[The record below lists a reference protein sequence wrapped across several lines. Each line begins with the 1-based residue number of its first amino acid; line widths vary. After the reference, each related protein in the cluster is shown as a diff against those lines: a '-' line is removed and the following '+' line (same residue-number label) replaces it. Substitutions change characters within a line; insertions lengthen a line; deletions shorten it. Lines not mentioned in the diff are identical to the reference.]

1 MENNQGNNERNYY
14 MVRAFNS
21 SEEYF
26 VINNVVCAGWSEVN
40 FSSFHNSKEL
50 REEVKK
56 EYYSTNTNASVVSRK
71 LNTVERFKNIKEGD
85 YIIVPYG
92 AYIILAI
99 AKKEEKYVEEVKD
112 SKDIANQ
119 RKVDYKIKNTEKELV
134 KIPRKNLKEGLQ
146 KRLKMPGG
154 IVLDLS
160 EFKDEIEDIFK
171 FAEEYSY
178 TNKIIEEEE
187 KKEKEFKEKLLEN
200 LKSGKTG
207 IKTGGVGFEELV
219 REIMKCEGYEAEIFS
234 KNEFERGIDADI
246 SAEKQDSFFKKKY
259 LIQVKHHKGKS
270 DKTGI
275 NQLKEVLKLVEYTEY
290 EGIFITTATVD
301 EEVREYGDEN
311 NIKVIDGEE
320 FMKILY
326 SNIFKLSPETKRKLK
341 ISSVPIIIE

>member
-26 VINNVVCAGWSEVN
+26 VSNNVVCAGWSEVN

-146 KRLKMPGG
+146 KRLKMQGG

-160 EFKDEIEDIFK
+160 KFKDEIEEIFK
-171 FAEEYSY
+171 SAEKYSY

-187 KKEKEFKEKLLEN
+187 KKKKN
-200 LKSGKTG
+200 LK
-207 IKTGGVGFEELV
+207 
-219 REIMKCEGYEAEIFS
+219 
-234 KNEFERGIDADI
+234 
-246 SAEKQDSFFKKKY
+246 
-259 LIQVKHHKGKS
+259 KS
-270 DKTGI
+270 CW
-275 NQLKEVLKLVEYTEY
+275 
-290 EGIFITTATVD
+290 
-301 EEVREYGDEN
+301 
-311 NIKVIDGEE
+311 
-320 FMKILY
+320 KI
-326 SNIFKLSPETKRKLK
+326 
-341 ISSVPIIIE
+341 